1 MFLRVRADAEMNS
14 REEGVDAIV
23 MPDVT
28 ESLLWIFVWVTDD
41 VGVLQNDLIMRW
53 SRVNGIEDFLRGTVA
68 FYLYGASSLA
78 MTLMPRCVA
87 I

>member
-1 MFLRVRADAEMNS
+1 MTAAPLVVYAGFYLFLVFFAVCLGEYCMFLRVRADAEMNS

-41 VGVLQNDLIMRW
+41 VGVLQNDLIMR
-53 SRVNGIEDFLRGTVA
+53 
-68 FYLYGASSLA
+68 
-78 MTLMPRCVA
+78 
-87 I
+87 